1 MSGGATALATG
12 TRSSLLFDLKA
23 HANWR
28 AFTGAALIGSSVGL
42 ALGAC
47 FMAGGMARSA
57 GDQARVSRVAQAAA
71 GQFSEAALE
80 QQAAGMDAGVL
91 RVARRHDPFAFL
103 GDASRDRQAALF
115 ADQLEDRAIAASGDT
130 AVKLA
135 TSFARGPAAQPF
147 RLGGPLEN
155 SRELE
160 CLTQA
165 VYFEARGETPAGQA
179 AVAQVV
185 LNRVRHAAFPKTVC
199 GVVYQGASRRAGC
212 QFSFACDGSLRRGH
226 EAEAW
231 RRAQRVATRA
241 LSGAV
246 AAGVGDATHF
256 HTINVA
262 PNWGPNLVRTAQV
275 GLHVFYKFGRGVAS
289 TRYAAATEVQ
299 LTSAPPPAGP
309 PIEAGKDL
317 RLASAVTAEHAPA
330 ATDTPADAVAEV
342 SVPKPVATQAEAGK
356 LTPAS
361 APRTPE
367 APVKAPV

>member
-1 MSGGATALATG
+1 MSGGAAALATG

-47 FMAGGMARSA
+47 YMAGGMVRSS
-57 GDQARVSRVAQAAA
+57 GDQARATRLAEAAA
-71 GQFSEAALE
+71 GQFTESALE
-80 QQAAGMDAGVL
+80 QQAAGLDAGVL
-91 RVARRHDPFAFL
+91 RVARRHDPFPF
-103 GDASRDRQAALF
+103 GDAGRDRQAALF
-115 ADQLEDRAIAASGDT
+115 ASQLEDRAAAVSGDA

-147 RLGGPLEN
+147 RLAGPLEN

-199 GVVYQGASRRAGC
+199 GVVYQGASRRGGC
-212 QFSFACDGSLRRGH
+212 QFSFACDGSIGRGH

-231 RRAQRVATRA
+231 RRAQRIATRA

-275 GLHVFYKFGRGVAS
+275 GLHVFYKFGRGVAA
-289 TRYAAATEVQ
+289 TRYAAAAEVK
-299 LTSAPPPAGP
+299 LTAAPLPVGP
-309 PIEAGKDL
+309 PIEVSKDL
-317 RLASAVTAEHAPA
+317 RLASMVAEHHPVA
-330 ATDTPADAVAEV
+330 ATGEPADAVAETNEA
-342 SVPKPVATQAEAGK
+342 KPVAKAEGGK

-361 APRTPE
+361 APRAVEPLVKE
-367 APVKAPV
+367 PV